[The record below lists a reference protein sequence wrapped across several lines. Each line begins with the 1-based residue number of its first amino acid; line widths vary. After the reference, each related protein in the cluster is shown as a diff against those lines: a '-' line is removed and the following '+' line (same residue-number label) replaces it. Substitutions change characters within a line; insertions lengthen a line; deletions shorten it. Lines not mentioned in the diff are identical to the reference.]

1 MAEQR
6 NKVTRREPRLQRLP
20 NVGDATTTT
29 HKPIAPGALRSQ
41 RAMLMKSLMGR
52 AEYERFESLMTRQV
66 RTPETTSEG
75 EQKRA

>member
-1 MAEQR
+1 
-6 NKVTRREPRLQRLP
+6 
-20 NVGDATTTT
+20 
-29 HKPIAPGALRSQ
+29 
-41 RAMLMKSLMGR
+41 MLMKSLMGR